1 MRTSTTTQQRGVT
14 LVELLTIM
22 AIAAVLLAL
31 AAPSFSEQLAR
42 RRLEG
47 VASELSTDLQYARG
61 QAVSENQPATLAV
74 VSGAGGYTITQG
86 TTTLKT
92 RDLPGGVT
100 LSAAP
105 SSVLTV
111 TFDPVRGTATVTNF
125 GVAIASL
132 GTSANLQ
139 LRTNQMG
146 RVQLCSD
153 GASLAGYKS
162 CGG

>member
-1 MRTSTTTQQRGVT
+1 MRTSTATQQRGVT
-14 LVELLTIM
+14 LVELVTIM
-22 AIAAVLLAL
+22 AIAAVLLGL
-31 AAPSFSEQLAR
+31 AVPSFSEQLAR

-47 VASELSTDLQYARG
+47 VANELSTDLQFTRG

-92 RDLPGGVT
+92 RDLPSGVT

-105 SSVLTV
+105 SSVLAV
-111 TFDPVRGTATVTNF
+111 TFDPVRGTGTVNF

-139 LRTNQMG
+139 LRTNLMG
-146 RVQLCSD
+146 RVQVCAG
-153 GASLAGYKS
+153 GASLAGYKP